1 MHLKLNRLRACRLP
15 IAGNS
20 KLRIAQLTAACSF
33 DSAELFLSRRWKR
46 LQSWAPNALIGSAA
60 DLQRLVE
67 RVDLGTLEL
76 KTLDHSISVL
86 TAVGDQPLADVQR
99 ENLWQRFGV
108 PVFELYT
115 DESRILAYECE
126 AHDGWHMEAGSS
138 LRIAGGE
145 LLFHSNPGE
154 GIRTGLKRE
163 IDGRPCPCGRPG
175 ARLVD
180 SLGRQSGAQPILA
193 AIA

>member
-1 MHLKLNRLRACRLP
+1 MHLKLNGLRACRLP
-15 IAGNS
+15 VAGNA

-60 DLQRLVE
+60 DLRRLVE

-76 KTLDHSISVL
+76 KTLDHSLSVL
-86 TAVGDQPLADVQR
+86 TAVGDQALSDVQR

-126 AHDGWHMEAGSS
+126 AHDGWHIEAGSS

-145 LLFHSNPGE
+145 LHFDSNTERRAPHRIKAGN
-154 GIRTGLKRE
+154 
-163 IDGRPCPCGRPG
+163 
-175 ARLVD
+175 
-180 SLGRQSGAQPILA
+180 
-193 AIA
+193 